1 VNDDERS
8 ALFAR
13 ARGAGT
19 PTDADRRRVRSA
31 LTRKMGMA
39 AGAVVTTSTTKAAGL
54 AGATSMVGMGGS
66 TMLAVKVGAV
76 ALAVVAATAGAVV
89 LHGQRTTARSAPLPV
104 ASSAEA
110 RGVAPLVSATP
121 LLSPHPPSSLL
132 PSPSP
137 PPSPLPAAPSAAS
150 GAWATATSRLAATP
164 TGPLPASRAGSMA
177 SPSLEQ
183 GAVADPLPT
192 APIAIANE
200 LPGVNVRPGPSASA
214 TASSTASP
222 ARVPDGTAEELA
234 LIQQMQEALRAGDA
248 ARTLAFVHEH
258 ERRFPAGQLT
268 PECDGAKVLALC
280 MGASRDRAAALGR
293 AYLDSHARS
302 PLAARVRATCG
313 LDGANDSDTDK
324 GRAGQ

>member
-31 LTRKMGMA
+31 LTRKLGMA

-54 AGATSMVGMGGS
+54 AGAASMAGLGGS

-89 LHGQRTTARSAPLPV
+89 LHGRRATAPSAPLPT
-104 ASSAEA
+104 ASSEEVH
-110 RGVAPLVSATP
+110 GVAPPVSAAP
-121 LLSPHPPSSLL
+121 VL
-132 PSPSP
+132 SP
-137 PPSPLPAAPSAAS
+137 PPFSSLVASPSASPPSATAPTAT
-150 GAWATATSRLAATP
+150 GAWATVTSQPIATP
-164 TGPLPASRAGSMA
+164 TGPLPAGRADSVA
-177 SPSLEQ
+177 SPSLER
-183 GAVADPLPT
+183 GPVADALPT
-192 APIAIANE
+192 APIAIANGSPGANV
-200 LPGVNVRPGPSASA
+200 LPDPSASP
-214 TASSTASP
+214 TASSSVSA
-222 ARVPDGTAEELA
+222 AHGPDETTEELA
-234 LIQQMQEALRAGDA
+234 LIRQMQEALRAGDA
-248 ARTLAFVHEH
+248 ARTLAFVREH

-280 MGASRDRAAALGR
+280 MGASRERAAALGH
-293 AYLDSHARS
+293 AYLDSHPRS

-313 LDGANDSDTDK
+313 LAGANDFDTEGGK
-324 GRAGQ
+324 AGQ